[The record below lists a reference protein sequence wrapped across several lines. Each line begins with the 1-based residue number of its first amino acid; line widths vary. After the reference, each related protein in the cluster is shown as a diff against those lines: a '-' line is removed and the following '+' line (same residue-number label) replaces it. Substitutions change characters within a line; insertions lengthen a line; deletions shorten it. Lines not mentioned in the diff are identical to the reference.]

1 MSAQRR
7 VSRVWRDI
15 ALAFLSL
22 LLLAILGLWLLVR
35 ASLPQIEGEVS
46 GLGVTAR
53 IERDSLGTPTIQAAS
68 RSELAFATGFA
79 HAQDRFFQ
87 MDLLRRA
94 AAGEMAE
101 LLGPGVVDRDR
112 EFRVHGFRHVA
123 QQVMAQL
130 RDTDRALLES
140 YAEGVNAG
148 LNRLTARPWEYLI
161 LGAAPRAWTM
171 EDSLLCGFAMYLTLN
186 DPTGRSELARARLQ
200 ESLPPAVF
208 GFLFPVG
215 TEWDAP
221 LSGGTWRAPAIPDPT
236 ILDLRGTRASA
247 VISSRAP
254 AEPHFSGSNVW
265 AVDAAHSAN
274 GAALLANDMHLGLRL
289 PHVWYRARLIVTSPA
304 DALDLVGV
312 TLPGSPA
319 LVVGSNRHVAW
330 GFSNS
335 YGDWTDLVAVDVD
348 PADRGRYLI
357 GGGSEPFTKRV
368 ETIRVRGG
376 ESVHLEITATRWG
389 PIVMNDSNGRPLAL
403 AWTAHHPHATNLRL
417 LDLERATT
425 VDEALDVANR
435 AGLPVQ
441 NFVVADSTGRIGWSL
456 MGQVPVRSNYD
467 PNVPASWRNSDTG
480 WTAWQSPD
488 AYPRIVDPPSGRLW
502 VANARPID
510 APTWLQFAGSGNYD
524 TGARA
529 GQIRDGLLALPS
541 ATVSDMVAL
550 QLDDR
555 ALFLTRWR
563 DLLLQLL
570 EHADVSAGDRQAAR
584 AAVQNWSG
592 RASMDDAGYTIVR
605 AFRLQVR
612 ADVFAWLIAPK
623 QAEFP
628 DLALDP
634 SPQFEGSLWQLV
646 TQKPVHLLDPRHGSW
661 DEALLDSL
669 DRALAGLRKKCGD
682 VAQCTWGSQNTL
694 QMTHPLS
701 AAIPMLAAWLDMPQ
715 QPLSGDAAMPR
726 VQGPKFGAS
735 ERLVVSPGREEEGVL
750 QLPGGPVD
758 HPMSRFYGA
767 GHDAWVRGE
776 PTPLLPGKTEHVLRL
791 MP

>member
-7 VSRVWRDI
+7 ISRVWRDI
-15 ALAFLSL
+15 ALAFSSL
-22 LLLAILGLWLLVR
+22 LLLAILGIWLLVR
-35 ASLPQIEGEVS
+35 ASLPQIEGEIS

-68 RSELAFATGFA
+68 RKELAFATGFA

-221 LSGGTWRAPAIPDPT
+221 LSGGTWRAPAITDPT

-265 AVDAAHSAN
+265 AVDAARSAN

-289 PHVWYRARLIVTSPA
+289 PHVWYRARLLVTSSA

-348 PADRGRYLI
+348 PTDRGRYLI
-357 GGGSEPFTKRV
+357 AGGSEPFTKRV

-376 ESVHLEITATRWG
+376 ESVHLEIRATRWG

-467 PNVPASWRNSDTG
+467 PNVPASWRNPDTG
-480 WTAWQSPD
+480 WTAWQSPE

-570 EHADVSAGDRQAAR
+570 EHADVSAGDRQAVR

-612 ADVFAWLIAPK
+612 ADVFASLIAPK
-623 QAEFP
+623 QSEFP
-628 DLALDP
+628 DLPFDP

-646 TQKPVHLLDPRHGSW
+646 TQKPVHLLDPRFGSW

-669 DRALAGLRKKCGD
+669 DRALARLREKCGD
-682 VAQCTWGSQNTL
+682 VAQCTWGSQNAL
-694 QMTHPLS
+694 QMSHPLS

-767 GHDAWVRGE
+767 GHNAWVRGE